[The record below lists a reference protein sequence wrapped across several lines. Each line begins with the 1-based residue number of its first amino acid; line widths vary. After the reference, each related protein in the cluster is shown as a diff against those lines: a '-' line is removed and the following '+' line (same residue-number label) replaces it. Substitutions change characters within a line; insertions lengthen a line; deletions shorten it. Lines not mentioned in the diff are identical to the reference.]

1 MFPDSGLA
9 RCRSRSGMTTTSGL
23 SARDKQQRA
32 FRFLEQSRGRVA
44 EKQLVARTAA
54 DTHHH
59 EIVVAPLEL
68 AENGLI
74 RGALSEDRG
83 ADAHVVAVSNRHD
96 ILEDCLLVT
105 AGPDAATHAAPD
117 GRAHR
122 NVEYGHRRFCR
133 ARKRD
138 GDLGRTA

>member
-9 RCRSRSGMTTTSGL
+9 RCRSASGMTTSSGL

-32 FRFLEQSRGRVA
+32 FHFLEKSRGRVA

-96 ILEDCLLVT
+96 VLEDCLIVT
-105 AGPDAATHAAPD
+105 AEPG
-117 GRAHR
+117 
-122 NVEYGHRRFCR
+122 
-133 ARKRD
+133 
-138 GDLGRTA
+138 LGRHADPGCTAARPR